1 MQGMEWM
8 KKLGFRGKLIG
19 GVAIVAIIGYAAINA
34 GLLAKFGIGGKPA
47 ARAGQA
53 VEVKAMQIVAKDAPI
68 VYEFIGEIEAR
79 ETAQI
84 KAKVAGNIVEKYVT
98 GGATVKQGQP
108 LFRIEARQY
117 ETTVLSND
125 AAVAESESALSQ
137 IHRDVLRY
145 KELAANGAI
154 AQQTLDTAVAQERQ
168 ALARLEA
175 NRAKA
180 QQARLD
186 LRDTVVVSPIDGRID
201 VKDLSLGNYAKS
213 GETVLAT
220 VSALDKV
227 RVKFNMNENEYLK
240 LFTRTQGIGALERG
254 RQIKIQLSD
263 GSEYPLPGEIE
274 QVDSGMSSGNGA
286 MTLKAVFDNPQKM
299 LLPGMFARVL
309 ASGEI
314 RQNAIVIPQRAVQE
328 LLGKA
333 FVTVV
338 GEGDKAEQRPV
349 KMGPRIGA
357 NWVVEEGLNPGDRV
371 IVEGAIKARPGTP
384 VKVTMING

>member
-1 MQGMEWM
+1 MNGLG
-8 KKLGFRGKLIG
+8 KLSFRTKLIG
-19 GVAIVAIIGYAAINA
+19 GVAVVALLGYVAVNT
-34 GLLAKFGIGGKPA
+34 GLLAKLGLGGKPT
-47 ARAGQA
+47 ARASQA
-53 VEVKAMQIVAKDAPI
+53 VEVKAMQVTAKDTPI
-68 VYEFIGEIEAR
+68 TYEFVGEVEAR
-79 ETAQI
+79 ESAQI
-84 KAKVAGNIVEKYVT
+84 KAKVAGNIIEKFVT
-98 GGATVKQGQP
+98 GGATVQQGQP

-125 AAVAESESALSQ
+125 AAVAESEAALSQ
-137 IHRDVLRY
+137 IRRDVIRY
-145 KELAANGAI
+145 KQLAAHGAI
-154 AQQTLDTAVAQERQ
+154 AQQTLDNALAQEQ
-168 ALARLEA
+168 QSVAKVDA

-186 LRDTVVVSPIDGRID
+186 LTDTLVLSPINGRID
-201 VKDLSLGNYAKS
+201 VKDISIGNYVKA

-220 VSALDKV
+220 VSSVDKV

-240 LFTRTQGIGALERG
+240 LFARMQGIGSLEPG
-254 RQIKIQLSD
+254 RQIRIQLSD
-263 GSEYPLPGEIE
+263 GSEYPLSGEIE
-274 QVDSGMSSGNGA
+274 QVDSGMSSGNGS

-328 LLGKA
+328 LLGKS

-349 KMGPRIGA
+349 KMGARIGA
-357 NWVVEEGLNPGDRV
+357 NWVVEEGLKPGDRV

>member
-1 MQGMEWM
+1 MQGMGWLN
-8 KKLGFRGKLIG
+8 KLGFRGKLIG
-19 GVAIVAIIGYAAINA
+19 GVAIVAIVGYAAVNA
-34 GLLAKFGIGGKPA
+34 GLFAKFGIGGKPT
-47 ARAGQA
+47 ARAAQV
-53 VEVKAMQIVAKDAPI
+53 VEVKAMQVVAKDTPI
-68 VYEFIGEIEAR
+68 VYEFVGEVEAR
-79 ETAQI
+79 ESAQI
-84 KAKVAGNIVEKYVT
+84 KAKVAGNIIEKFVT
-98 GGATVKQGQP
+98 GGATVQQGQP

-125 AAVAESESALSQ
+125 AAVAESEAALSQ
-137 IHRDVLRY
+137 IRRDVIRY
-145 KELAANGAI
+145 KQLAAHGAI
-154 AQQTLDTAVAQERQ
+154 AQQTLDNALAQEQ
-168 ALARLEA
+168 QSVAKVDA

-186 LRDTVVVSPIDGRID
+186 LTDTLVLSPINGRID
-201 VKDLSLGNYAKS
+201 VKDISIGNYVKA

-220 VSALDKV
+220 VSSVDKV

-240 LFTRTQGIGALERG
+240 LFARMQGIGSLEPG
-254 RQIKIQLSD
+254 RQIRIQLSD
-263 GSEYPLPGEIE
+263 GSEYPLSGEIE
-274 QVDSGMSSGNGA
+274 QVDSGMSSGNGS

-299 LLPGMFARVL
+299 LLPGMFARVM
-309 ASGEI
+309 ASGEV

-349 KMGPRIGA
+349 KMGARIGA
-357 NWVVEEGLNPGDRV
+357 NWVVEEGLKPGDRV

>member
-1 MQGMEWM
+1 MQGMGWLN
-8 KKLGFRGKLIG
+8 KLGFRGKLIG
-19 GVAIVAIIGYAAINA
+19 GVAIVAIVGYAAVNA
-34 GLLAKFGIGGKPA
+34 GLFAKFGIGGKPP
-47 ARAGQA
+47 ARAAQV
-53 VEVKAMQIVAKDAPI
+53 VEVKAMQVVAKDTPI
-68 VYEFIGEIEAR
+68 VYEFVGEVEAR
-79 ETAQI
+79 ESAQI
-84 KAKVAGNIVEKYVT
+84 KAKVAGNIIEKFVT
-98 GGATVKQGQP
+98 GGATVQQGQP

-125 AAVAESESALSQ
+125 AAVAESEAALSQ
-137 IHRDVLRY
+137 IRRDVIRY
-145 KELAANGAI
+145 KQLAAHGAI
-154 AQQTLDTAVAQERQ
+154 AQQTLDNALAQEQ
-168 ALARLEA
+168 QSVAKVDA

-186 LRDTVVVSPIDGRID
+186 LTDTLVLSPINGRID
-201 VKDLSLGNYAKS
+201 VKDISIGNYVKA

-220 VSALDKV
+220 VSSVDKV

-240 LFTRTQGIGALERG
+240 LFARMQGIGSLEPG

-263 GSEYPLPGEIE
+263 GSEYPLSGEIE
-274 QVDSGMSSGNGA
+274 QVDSGMSSGNGS

-299 LLPGMFARVL
+299 LLPGMFARVM
-309 ASGEI
+309 ASGEV

-349 KMGPRIGA
+349 KMGARIGA
-357 NWVVEEGLNPGDRV
+357 NWVVEEGLKPGDRV

>member
-1 MQGMEWM
+1 MNGLG
-8 KKLGFRGKLIG
+8 KLSFRTKLIG
-19 GVAIVAIIGYAAINA
+19 GVAVVALLGYGAVNT
-34 GLLAKFGIGGKPA
+34 GLLAKLGLGGKPT
-47 ARAGQA
+47 ARASQA
-53 VEVKAMQIVAKDAPI
+53 VEVKAMQVTAKDTPI
-68 VYEFIGEIEAR
+68 TYEFVGEVEAR

-84 KAKVAGNIVEKYVT
+84 KAKVAGNIIEKFVT
-98 GGATVKQGQP
+98 GGATVQQGQP

-125 AAVAESESALSQ
+125 AAVAESEAALSQ
-137 IHRDVLRY
+137 IRRDVIRY
-145 KELAANGAI
+145 KQLAAHGAI
-154 AQQTLDTAVAQERQ
+154 AQQTLDNALAQEQ
-168 ALARLEA
+168 QSVAKVDA

-186 LRDTVVVSPIDGRID
+186 LTDTLVLSPINGRID
-201 VKDLSLGNYAKS
+201 VKDISIGNYVKA

-220 VSALDKV
+220 VSSVDKV

-240 LFTRTQGIGALERG
+240 LFARMQGIGSLEPG
-254 RQIKIQLSD
+254 RQIRIQLSD
-263 GSEYPLPGEIE
+263 GSEYPLSGEIE
-274 QVDSGMSSGNGA
+274 QVDSGMSSGNGS

-299 LLPGMFARVL
+299 LLPGMFARVM
-309 ASGEI
+309 ASGEV

-349 KMGPRIGA
+349 KMGARIGA
-357 NWVVEEGLNPGDRV
+357 NWVVEEGLKPGDRV